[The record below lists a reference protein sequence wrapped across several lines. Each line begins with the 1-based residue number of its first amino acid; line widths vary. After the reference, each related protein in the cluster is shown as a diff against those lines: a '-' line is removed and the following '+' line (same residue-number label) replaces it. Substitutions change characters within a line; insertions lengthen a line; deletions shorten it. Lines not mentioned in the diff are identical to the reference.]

1 MEGADGIGPAVVMN
15 TAYHFLNTYN
25 ISIKDFSDK
34 VFNLQIGENVYTD
47 FGGSLAGDARKAYLL
62 SAIVTAM
69 TDNAK
74 LILASKFNLNPDAV
88 GILSYMVALGVP
100 FNKALKI
107 TSSNIIREY
116 YSLSKNSTSAFKS
129 SAEENLYRE
138 KIISDLLKAQGEPQP
153 LVLTDEDLSIGIKES
168 DNGAVN
174 YKLLSIWGEL
184 SKQSTYATKLAN
196 IIRISQG
203 LGQNFE
209 DLDGL
214 KQDIEDLGLT
224 LSGKS
229 FVMSDETYDDSS
241 IPFNGLREAIKNK
254 AFSVKQY
261 IKVAQELDA
270 LSGFLF
276 LRRTKIFKK
285 LFQSIKQNFKIQ
297 KRFENKFNE
306 SLNKD
311 LLSYFTLKVFLN
323 NENKKGASSSL
334 LPYLHNALIYKQ
346 LESEQEEGFRNI
358 NKIVADL
365 KEKQPENNFLKFLN
379 NVPVTITV
387 VEKGLPVE
395 KRNFDNKTNINYV
408 ERNTWAT
415 LTKAEIERIQL
426 SIIDLYNDQDTRQDA
441 LALIAYL
448 MIKDGLQFKSGSF
461 LGVLPNELLDRYN
474 NSVNQALDVL
484 SKLDTI
490 RQDKQ
495 EEVFKTVFGTSVED
509 LIKDFVINYSKNI
522 NNSFFIRNIINVTPR
537 NFSSQTPE
545 YYPGEIFEKDSTD
558 KVVKTGEGVIRD
570 YTNPKSNDKYVIID
584 LWRGSVDKYVKTQ
597 DFQMD
602 GVNFQQE
609 IVESK
614 INLEKLGDNKRFLSQ
629 SGFSFG
635 NYGGKDVIIFPYLIK
650 KKVRSG
656 EDTFVDEYYEL
667 VSVTTSLI
675 DPKAPKD
682 LTNFIGK
689 NLGVAFGSG
698 ATYRKTKQIG
708 VKSATAIGFIFPGN
722 IPTNE
727 AIRLDL
733 KNTDEAFKKATGV
746 KEGLAPEEPTDTLNP
761 PDANVDVIT
770 DTMGQLKGYG
780 IKKSMLGNEYF
791 ELATG
796 DKLNE
801 FNGKFPEQV
810 LSLLQKSGKKPNFEQ
825 PEVID
830 ASQKEADIQNVQNN
844 PFDNSANP
852 FGFSSADIDFE
863 SVKDEVAP
871 DIDETKSKC
880 KKKK

>member
-1 MEGADGIGPAVVMN
+1 
-15 TAYHFLNTYN
+15 
-25 ISIKDFSDK
+25 
-34 VFNLQIGENVYTD
+34 
-47 FGGSLAGDARKAYLL
+47 
-62 SAIVTAM
+62 
-69 TDNAK
+69 
-74 LILASKFNLNPDAV
+74 
-88 GILSYMVALGVP
+88 
-100 FNKALKI
+100 
-107 TSSNIIREY
+107 
-116 YSLSKNSTSAFKS
+116 
-129 SAEENLYRE
+129 
-138 KIISDLLKAQGEPQP
+138 
-153 LVLTDEDLSIGIKES
+153 
-168 DNGAVN
+168 
-174 YKLLSIWGEL
+174 
-184 SKQSTYATKLAN
+184 
-196 IIRISQG
+196 
-203 LGQNFE
+203 
-209 DLDGL
+209 
-214 KQDIEDLGLT
+214 
-224 LSGKS
+224 
-229 FVMSDETYDDSS
+229 MSDETYDDSS

-254 AFSVKQY
+254 AFSVEQY

-387 VEKGLPVE
+387 VEKGVPVE

-426 SIIDLYNDQDTRQDA
+426 SIIDLYNDQSTRQDA

-570 YTNPKSNDKYVIID
+570 YTNPKSNDKYVIVD

-733 KNTDEAFKKATGV
+733 KNTDEAFKKVATITTGNEITKSNYTRKIVEDNPDTAYVFTENTHSITAFPDRIGGGSAVIRGLSNAYAIVTKKKYDYNTRENVDYSNTAADFKEFVDINTKLINDLKNSGKSKIIFPQGFGTDKAKLPTRFAEWLQKALLDNFGLVTELNSTKTGLVSKSVNNV
-746 KEGLAPEEPTDTLNP
+746 KSGLIESEPTDTLNP

-791 ELATG
+791 ELSTG

-825 PEVID
+825 PEVVD

-844 PFDNSANP
+844 PSDNSTYSMFLTIGSNELDELNKQVDP
-852 FGFSSADIDFE
+852 DFE
-863 SVKDEVAP
+863 GDVDQVKNE
-871 DIDETKSKC
+871 C